1 MQYQLDMRFLKAIFT
16 SFVIIAVS
24 FGFAF
29 PTQAATYTEAKN
41 HSMEATGVFC
51 TSDTEG
57 HHQVETDC
65 CDKQLCPQDMDCGI
79 DCVAQ
84 QVGSTALL
92 KAYILGLHQDKSGV
106 RSHIVIG
113 AFAYL
118 TAFDAPPPRG

>member
-24 FGFAF
+24 FAFAF
-29 PTQAATYTEAKN
+29 PAQAATYAEAN
-41 HSMEATGVFC
+41 THSMEATEAFC

-57 HHQVETDC
+57 DHQVETDC
-65 CDKQLCPQDMDCGI
+65 CDKQPCPQNMDCGI

-106 RSHIVIG
+106 RSHIVKD

-118 TAFDAPPPRG
+118 IAFDAPPPRG